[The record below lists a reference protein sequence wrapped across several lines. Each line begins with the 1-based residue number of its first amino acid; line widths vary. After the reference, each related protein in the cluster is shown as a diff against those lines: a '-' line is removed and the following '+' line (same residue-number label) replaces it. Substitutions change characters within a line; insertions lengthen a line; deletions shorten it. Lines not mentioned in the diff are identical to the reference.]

1 MGKKGKNTITRN
13 TAMNNQGTK
22 DNCDYHNK
30 KANRLVTT
38 HNIEIINEHAS
49 YDKHRCYVY
58 KKKCICECLDFND
71 FFQEG
76 TVQGAKY
83 GMGHQHRGGS
93 DSMGK
98 AYNNK
103 AKDYKKHVNTNDG
116 MKGVGIDTVASLKA
130 AGEYWAAPSY
140 IVSKDEVVAVKQ
152 IISALKVNHNDN
164 SQIISWLHA
173 NNCGKY
179 HSVHKHLASKKGRF
193 AHDWS
198 DSKQKF
204 VKGDDAD
211 SLRSYKVKG
220 INKVYG
226 NTN

>member
-1 MGKKGKNTITRN
+1 MG
-13 TAMNNQGTK
+13 
-22 DNCDYHNK
+22 
-30 KANRLVTT
+30 
-38 HNIEIINEHAS
+38 
-49 YDKHRCYVY
+49 
-58 KKKCICECLDFND
+58 
-71 FFQEG
+71 
-76 TVQGAKY
+76 
-83 GMGHQHRGGS
+83 QHRGGS

-140 IVSKDEVVAVKQ
+140 IVSKDEVVAVKKCCKKEFAINPNMILPAHSCAQVMTATDKQ

-164 SQIISWLHA
+164 
-173 NNCGKY
+173 
-179 HSVHKHLASKKGRF
+179 KHLASKKGRF